1 MPTQRVLIV
10 QQQAQPAQSLVRYF
24 RDRGDQV
31 WEAWELGQA
40 EALLKQIKPQLLLFD
55 LHFPG
60 EGWLNFLR
68 KAQSVD
74 PRLKIILTNHIPDVQ
89 REIQAKSIGINV
101 FLRHPFHSRWI
112 ELALRRL
119 ESIDAPTQPRPL
131 PGVEFQAA
139 AASPPNIKVPVR
151 LKITL
156 PYLLLAL
163 LFALASAYIITQ
175 VVVESVQDRF
185 FNHLVAT
192 GRQTSDW
199 MVREE
204 DRLLATLRLL
214 ANTQGM
220 ADAIQSGDAE
230 QLRLLVLPLAVNSN
244 EEAVEILDLQGVT
257 VFSARRAP
265 GAPRGEYAYARGDPF
280 FIQQAFVQRVL
291 RGEQD
296 IHGDKFA
303 GFVSTSWG
311 NIFYVTGPVMDGQ
324 GQLRGVVL
332 VGKSADTLVR
342 EMKSTTLGETTLY
355 TLQGDPIA
363 STFVAENHSGLD
375 PSAVQE
381 IIALQDRSSK
391 SRPLNLNGVDYTELF
406 GAWEARSGE
415 DLGVLGVSLTQAFLV
430 RASQVTRLQVFG
442 LISISILLVILI
454 GVYLANLITRPLLRL
469 VRASSQVAQGNLGIK
484 VNVEGNDELS
494 VLAHAFNAMVAGL
507 QEGFIYRDLLGRTV
521 SPEVREQLRQTFGTG
536 NLRLEGQQAV
546 ATVLMSDIRG
556 FTSLGERSDP
566 ATVMNWLNEY
576 YDRLVPII
584 VKHGGVVNKFDG
596 DAMLA
601 FFGILPR
608 MLSPKKS
615 ARAACQ
621 AAIEMTAAINELN
634 QVRESRGDPLLVTG
648 IGVNTGVVIAG
659 GLGAR
664 DRLHYTIIGDAVN
677 TAQRLEAL
685 TRQLFKGSGAVI
697 GHSTFTALEE
707 YQQEFTLEP
716 LGLHSVKGK
725 MERVMV
731 YRLAPVSI
739 LPKVEVTL

>member
-1 MPTQRVLIV
+1 MRVLIV
-10 QQQAQPAQSLVRYF
+10 QQQAQPAQALTRYF

-40 EALLKQIKPQLLLFD
+40 DALLKQIRPQLLLLD

-60 EGWLNFLR
+60 DGWLTFLR
-68 KAQSVD
+68 RAQSSD
-74 PRLKIILTNHIPDVQ
+74 SRLKIILTNHVPDVQ
-89 REIQAKSIGINV
+89 REMQAKSNGVNV
-101 FLRHPFHSRWI
+101 FLRHPFHTRWI

-119 ESIDAPTQPRPL
+119 ESIDAPTQPRPQ
-131 PGVEFQAA
+131 PSAGAQAA
-139 AASPPNIKVPVR
+139 PVSPPNVKIPVR

-175 VVVESVQDRF
+175 VVIESVQDRF
-185 FNHLVAT
+185 FNQLVAT

-204 DRLLATLRLL
+204 DRLLSTLRLL

-220 ADAIQSGDAE
+220 ADAIQNGDAE
-230 QLRLLVLPLAVNSN
+230 QVRLLALPLAVNSN
-244 EEAVEILDLQGVT
+244 EEAIEILDPQGVT

-265 GAPRGEYAYARGDPF
+265 GASRGEYTYTRGDPF
-280 FIQQAFVQRVL
+280 FIQQTFVQRVL

-296 IHGDKFA
+296 ARGDKFA
-303 GFVSTSWG
+303 AFVPAPWG
-311 NIFYVTGPVMDGQ
+311 NLFYVSGPVFDSQ

-342 EMKSTTLGETTLY
+342 EMKSETLGDTTLY
-355 TLQGDPIA
+355 TLQGERIA
-363 STFVAENHSGLD
+363 STFPSGAQPALD
-375 PSAVQE
+375 AAGAQE
-381 IIALQDRSSK
+381 VIASQHQASK
-391 SRPLNLNGVDYTELF
+391 SRPLNLNGSDYTELL

-430 RASQVTRLQVFG
+430 RTSQITRLQVFA
-442 LISISILLVILI
+442 LITIAILLVILI

-469 VRASSQVAQGNLGIK
+469 VRASSQVAQGNLGVK

-521 SPEVREQLRQTFGTG
+521 SPEVREQLRQTFGSG

-556 FTSLGERSDP
+556 FTTLSEQSDP

-576 YDRLVPII
+576 FDRLVPII

-615 ARAACQ
+615 ALAACQ

-634 QVRESRGDPLLVTG
+634 RVRETRGDPPLVTG
-648 IGVNTGVVIAG
+648 IGINTGVVIAG

-664 DRLHYTIIGDAVN
+664 DRLHYTIIGDTVN

-685 TRQLFKGSGAVI
+685 TRQLLKGSGALI
-697 GHSTFTALEE
+697 GHSTYTALEE
-707 YQQEFTLEP
+707 NQQKFTLEP
-716 LGLHSVKGK
+716 LGLYSVKGK

-731 YRLAPVSI
+731 YRLSPVSE

>member
-1 MPTQRVLIV
+1 MPALRVLIV
-10 QQQAQPAQSLVRYF
+10 QQQAQPAQALTRFF

-40 EALLKQIKPQLLLFD
+40 EALLKQVKPQVLLLD

-60 EGWLNFLR
+60 DGWLNFLR
-68 KAQSVD
+68 KAQSSD
-74 PRLKIILTNHIPDVQ
+74 PRLKIILTNQIPDVQ
-89 REIQAKSIGINV
+89 REMQAKSNGVNV
-101 FLRHPFHSRWI
+101 FLRHPFHTRWI

-119 ESIDAPTQPRPL
+119 ESIDAPTQPRLQP
-131 PGVEFQAA
+131 PAGAPAA
-139 AASPPNIKVPVR
+139 PVSPPNVKIPVR

-185 FNHLVAT
+185 FNQLVAT

-220 ADAIQSGDAE
+220 ADAIQNGDAE
-230 QLRLLVLPLAVNSN
+230 QVRLLALPLAVNSN
-244 EEAVEILDLQGVT
+244 EETIEILDAQGVT

-265 GAPRGEYAYARGDPF
+265 DAARGEYTYTRGDPF
-280 FIQQAFVQRVL
+280 FIQQTFVQRVL

-296 IHGDKFA
+296 ERGDKFA
-303 GFVSTSWG
+303 AFTPAPWG
-311 NIFYVTGPVMDGQ
+311 NLFYVSGPVLDAE

-342 EMKSTTLGETTLY
+342 EMKSETLGDTTLY
-355 TLQGDPIA
+355 SLQGERIA
-363 STFVAENHSGLD
+363 STF
-375 PSAVQE
+375 PSASQPALEPVTAQE
-381 IIALQDRSSK
+381 VITSQDQASK
-391 SRPLNLNGVDYTELF
+391 SRPLNLDGNAYTELL

-430 RASQVTRLQVFG
+430 RTSQVTRLQVFG
-442 LISISILLVILI
+442 LITISILLVILI

-469 VRASSQVAQGNLGIK
+469 VRASSQVAQGNLGVK

-521 SPEVREQLRQTFGTG
+521 SPEVREQLRQTFGSG

-556 FTSLGERSDP
+556 FTTLGEQSDP

-576 YDRLVPII
+576 FDRLVPII

-608 MLSPKKS
+608 LLSPKKS
-615 ARAACQ
+615 ALAACQ

-634 QVRESRGDPLLVTG
+634 HVREARGDPLLVTG
-648 IGVNTGVVIAG
+648 IGINTGVVIAG

-664 DRLHYTIIGDAVN
+664 DRLHYTIIGDTVN

-685 TRQLFKGSGAVI
+685 TRQLLKGSGSLI
-697 GHSTFTALEE
+697 GHSTYTALEE
-707 YQQEFTLEP
+707 YQQQFALQP

-725 MERVMV
+725 LERVMV
-731 YRLAPVSI
+731 YRLSPVSE
-739 LPKVEVTL
+739 LPKVDVTL